1 MRQFYPLPTLLS
13 NTKKKILSICLFFLF
28 FLFFEAINGSWYSS
42 KLEKKLLELNAI
54 YDVDIKIDPN
64 DFYESKNKVSY
75 KRNKFGLR
83 DDCKNTKNISM
94 VTLGGSTTDQ
104 RYIDFERTFQ
114 KRLQDLFKSI
124 NIDICISNAGVDG
137 HTSFGNLKTVQ
148 EWLPLIPDFNPK
160 YFILYT
166 GINDAVLIQ
175 HNEKQDL
182 KKSNLITST
191 KFKLISNSYL
201 YSLYNKFKN
210 IIQVNNDS
218 YGVLT
223 HTKEIKKLYKFDS
236 QRVNPI
242 FKNDLLENAIKF
254 KANFTQIINSI
265 IKSGSEPICVTQPTF
280 FVKEGKGITDAIK
293 YKGSYL
299 NGLDLNL
306 SLDLINNEM
315 KEICKKNNLII
326 IDISNEGFLESD
338 FYDFVHLNNQ
348 GNEKIAN
355 ILFNNLKYKI
365 NF

>member
-1 MRQFYPLPTLLS
+1 LLS
-13 NTKKKILSICLFFLF
+13 NTKKIILSIFLF

-42 KLEKKLLELNAI
+42 KLEKKLLEINAI

-64 DFYESKNKVSY
+64 DFYESKNKISY

-83 DDCKNTKNISM
+83 DNCKNTKNIAI
-94 VTLGGSTTDQ
+94 VTVGGSTTDQ
-104 RYIDFERTFQ
+104 RYIDFEKTFQ
-114 KRLQDLFKSI
+114 KRLQDFFRSS
-124 NIDICISNAGVDG
+124 NIDTCISNAGVDG
-137 HTSFGNLKTVQ
+137 HTSFGSLKAVQ
-148 EWLPLIPDFNPK
+148 DWFPLIPDFNPR

-166 GINDAVLIQ
+166 GINDAVLIE
-175 HNEKQDL
+175 HNGKLDS
-182 KKSNLITST
+182 KKSDIFTSI

-201 YSLYNKFKN
+201 YFLYNKCKN
-210 IIQVNNDS
+210 IMQVNNDT

-236 QRVNPI
+236 QTVNPI
-242 FKNDLLENAIKF
+242 FKNDLFENSIKF
-254 KANFTQIINSI
+254 KENFTQIINLI
-265 IKSGSEPICVTQPTF
+265 IKSGSEPICVSQPTF

-315 KEICKKNNLII
+315 KEICKKNNLIF
-326 IDISNEGFLESD
+326 IDISNEDFLESD

-355 ILFNNLKYKI
+355 ILFNSLKDKI

>member
-1 MRQFYPLPTLLS
+1 LLQFYPLPILLS
-13 NTKKKILSICLFFLF
+13 NTKKIILSICLF

-42 KLEKKLLELNAI
+42 KLEKKLLEINAI

-64 DFYESKNKVSY
+64 DFYESKNKISY

-83 DDCKNTKNISM
+83 DNCKNAKNIAM
-94 VTLGGSTTDQ
+94 VTVGGSTTDQ
-104 RYIDFERTFQ
+104 RYIDFEKTFQ
-114 KRLQDLFKSI
+114 KRLQDFFKSI

-137 HTSFGNLKTVQ
+137 HTSFGNLKTIQ
-148 EWLPLIPDFNPK
+148 DWFPLIPDFNPR

-166 GINDAVLIQ
+166 GINDAVLIE
-175 HNEKQDL
+175 HNEKQDS
-182 KKSNLITST
+182 KKSDFITSI
-191 KFKLISNSYL
+191 KFKLISNSYV
-201 YSLYNKFKN
+201 YFLYNKFKN
-210 IIQVNNDS
+210 IIQVNNDT

-223 HTKEIKKLYKFDS
+223 HAKEIKKLYKFDS
-236 QRVNPI
+236 QIVNPI
-242 FKNDLLENAIKF
+242 FKNDLFENSIKF
-254 KANFTQIINSI
+254 KENFTQIINLI
-265 IKSGSEPICVTQPTF
+265 IKNGSEPICVTQPTF
-280 FVKEGKGITDAIK
+280 FVKDGKGITDAIK

-315 KEICKKNNLII
+315 KEICKKNNLIF

-355 ILFNNLKYKI
+355 ILFNNLKDKI